1 MAVDTLRLDEVLK
14 QAERVHQPLALLGRT
29 SSNTAR
35 ELKETVDQLKKLQQ
49 QQTQLGDYRAL
60 RSGLADTT
68 ARLRGARQQ
77 MAQLRLESGAGE
89 QPSRAMLRALRSAQ
103 VEEERLALLR
113 ATQRSRL
120 MDMREGLR
128 GAGVDTGNLS
138 AHERKLHNDIRAT
151 TAQMEKQRKVV
162 GPAAQRLE
170 RIDALREQS
179 KTLADRGQALRETGG
194 KMLAPVRAVS
204 QAFMTDDQAAA
215 QLRATMAGSNGKP
228 GADYQQVLDLA
239 KSLGTD
245 MPGSTADYIA
255 MMNQLQ
261 RQGVSSQDVLGGVA
275 RQAANLGAVLNM
287 PAKEAGEFAA
297 QLQQATRASAGDMA
311 ALADTVQRTSHLG
324 LDPTGMVKGLDAIG
338 KALPQLGQQGAR
350 SGQMFAPL
358 LLMLNDASISGEA
371 AGKAVGNLVKNSMD
385 PARLGQVNKMLA
397 GQGVSLDFKDA
408 SGQFGGTEQMMAQLQ
423 KLQSLGSDK
432 LRAAALDKLAGGD
445 AQTRKALEALLQQG
459 PSGYQQIASQLKS
472 QADMDGRVAILKDSV
487 SAQYESVKDSYN
499 GLLSDMGSTIES
511 DLKAVLGTLRE
522 MTEGMRAWVKEH
534 PQIVQWTLR
543 IVAVLGLL
551 VAGVGVVSS
560 VLFGLLA
567 PLLLTRT
574 VFGLLGAAMGAG
586 SGALGVLRRG
596 LAAVVL
602 SLGMMGG
609 GGSAMGLLSGGM
621 RMASNA
627 AGVLRRGVGAVVLSL
642 SMMSGGGGA
651 MGLLSGGLRMAS
663 NAAGVLRRG
672 LGAVVL
678 SLAMMGRGAAM
689 GSIGTALAGA
699 GRAAGRIFGGG
710 AGATKGVAGK
720 GRAGAVMGLLG
731 AGLGAAGA
739 VGGGLGGSLGG
750 AAASLMGLVR
760 MTPMGRLAGGLMG
773 AGGSIMQNWDGLST
787 AVKAGDWKGVGGTL
801 LEAGKAGLDGA
812 TGGLFGVVSDL
823 AGKGIS
829 GLASSVG
836 SWFKSGDASAADQ
849 GRAGTLRQGVAAAAT
864 AATLATGAMPALADT
879 GAVRIDS
886 RPPLASAAATAPAP
900 APVAGATIHITVNA
914 APGQDAQA
922 IARAVAAELD
932 RRDMAKRSSVLSQLS
947 DID

>member
-162 GPAAQRLE
+162 APAAQRLE

-385 PARLGQVNKMLA
+385 PAKLGQVNKMLA
-397 GQGVSLDFKDA
+397 SQGVSLDFKDA

-432 LRAAALDKLAGGD
+432 LRAAALNKLAGGD

-459 PSGYQQIASQLKS
+459 PGGYQQIASQLKS

-574 VFGLLGAAMGAG
+574 VFGLMGAAMGAG

-609 GGSAMGLLSGGM
+609 GGSAMGLLAGGM

-710 AGATKGVAGK
+710 AGK

-787 AVKAGDWKGVGGTL
+787 AFKAGDWKGVGGTL

-836 SWFKSGDASAADQ
+836 SWFKSGDASAPDQ
-849 GRAGTLRQGVAAAAT
+849 GRAGALRQGVAAAAT

-886 RPPLASAAATAPAP
+886 RPPLASAAAPAPAP

-932 RRDMAKRSSVLSQLS
+932 RREMVRRSSVLSQLS

>member
-49 QQTQLGDYRAL
+49 QQAQLGDYRAL

-162 GPAAQRLE
+162 APAAQRLE

-261 RQGVSSQDVLGGVA
+261 RQGVSSQDVLGGLA

-385 PARLGQVNKMLA
+385 PAKLGQVNKMLA
-397 GQGVSLDFKDA
+397 SQGVSLDFKDA

-459 PSGYQQIASQLKS
+459 PGGYQQIASQLKS
-472 QADMDGRVAILKDSV
+472 QADLDGRVAILKDSV

-551 VAGVGVVSS
+551 IAGVGVVSS

-609 GGSAMGLLSGGM
+609 GGSAMGLLAGGL

-710 AGATKGVAGK
+710 AGK

-760 MTPMGRLAGGLMG
+760 MTPMGRLAGGLMD

-787 AVKAGDWKGVGGTL
+787 AFKAGDWKGVGGTL

-836 SWFKSGDASAADQ
+836 SWFKSGDASAPDQ
-849 GRAGTLRQGVAAAAT
+849 GRAGALRQGVAAAAT

-886 RPPLASAAATAPAP
+886 RPPLASAAAPAPAP

-932 RRDMAKRSSVLSQLS
+932 RREMAKRSSVLSQLS

>member
-49 QQTQLGDYRAL
+49 QQAQLGDYRAL

-162 GPAAQRLE
+162 APAAQRLE

-459 PSGYQQIASQLKS
+459 PGGYQQIASQLKS
-472 QADMDGRVAILKDSV
+472 QADLDGRVAILKDSV

-551 VAGVGVVSS
+551 IAGVGVVSS

-609 GGSAMGLLSGGM
+609 GGSAMGLLSGG
-621 RMASNA
+621 
-627 AGVLRRGVGAVVLSL
+627 
-642 SMMSGGGGA
+642 
-651 MGLLSGGLRMAS
+651 LRMAS

-710 AGATKGVAGK
+710 AGK

-739 VGGGLGGSLGG
+739 VGSGLGGSLGG

-787 AVKAGDWKGVGGTL
+787 AFKAGDWKGVGGTL

-836 SWFKSGDASAADQ
+836 SWFKSGDASAPDQ
-849 GRAGTLRQGVAAAAT
+849 GRAGALRQGVAAAAT

-886 RPPLASAAATAPAP
+886 RPPLASAAAPAPAP

-932 RRDMAKRSSVLSQLS
+932 RREMARRSNVLSQLS

>member
-49 QQTQLGDYRAL
+49 QQAQLGDYRAL

-162 GPAAQRLE
+162 APAAQRLE

-385 PARLGQVNKMLA
+385 PAKLGQVNKMLA
-397 GQGVSLDFKDA
+397 SQGVSLDFKDA

-459 PSGYQQIASQLKS
+459 PGGYQQIASQLKS
-472 QADMDGRVAILKDSV
+472 QADLDGRVAILKDSV

-551 VAGVGVVSS
+551 IAGVGVVSS

-609 GGSAMGLLSGGM
+609 GGSAMGLLAGGM
-621 RMASNA
+621 RI
-627 AGVLRRGVGAVVLSL
+627 
-642 SMMSGGGGA
+642 
-651 MGLLSGGLRMAS
+651 AS

-710 AGATKGVAGK
+710 AGAAKGVAGK

-731 AGLGAAGA
+731 AGLGA

-787 AVKAGDWKGVGGTL
+787 AFKAGDWKGVGGTL

-836 SWFKSGDASAADQ
+836 SWFKSGDASAPDQ
-849 GRAGTLRQGVAAAAT
+849 GRAGALRQGVAAAAT

-879 GAVRIDS
+879 GAARIDS
-886 RPPLASAAATAPAP
+886 RPPLASAAAPAPAP
-900 APVAGATIHITVNA
+900 APMAGATIHITVNA

>member
-162 GPAAQRLE
+162 APAAQRLE

-179 KTLADRGQALRETGG
+179 KNLADRGQALRETGG

-228 GADYQQVLDLA
+228 GADYQQVLDMA

-385 PARLGQVNKMLA
+385 PAKLGQVNKMLA
-397 GQGVSLDFKDA
+397 SQGVSLDFKDA
-408 SGQFGGTEQMMAQLQ
+408 SGKFGGTEQMMAQLQ

-459 PSGYQQIASQLKS
+459 PGGYQQIASQLKS
-472 QADMDGRVAILKDSV
+472 QADLDGRVAILKDSV

-551 VAGVGVVSS
+551 IAGVGVVSS

-609 GGSAMGLLSGGM
+609 GGSAMGLLAGGM

-627 AGVLRRGVGAVVLSL
+627 VGVLRRGVGAVVLSL

-710 AGATKGVAGK
+710 AGK

-739 VGGGLGGSLGG
+739 VGSGLGGSLGG

-787 AVKAGDWKGVGGTL
+787 AFKAGDWKGVGGTL
-801 LEAGKAGLDGA
+801 LDAGKAGLDGA

-836 SWFKSGDASAADQ
+836 SWFKSGDASAPDQ
-849 GRAGTLRQGVAAAAT
+849 GRAGALRQGVAAAAT
-864 AATLATGAMPALADT
+864 AATLATGVPALADT

-886 RPPLASAAATAPAP
+886 RPPLASAAAPAPAP

>member
-35 ELKETVDQLKKLQQ
+35 ELKETVDQLKKLLQQ
-49 QQTQLGDYRAL
+49 QAQLGDYRAL

-162 GPAAQRLE
+162 APAAQRLE

-228 GADYQQVLDLA
+228 GADYQQVLDMA

-385 PARLGQVNKMLA
+385 PAKLGQVNKMLA
-397 GQGVSLDFKDA
+397 SQGVSLDFKDA

-459 PSGYQQIASQLKS
+459 PGGYQQIASQLKS
-472 QADMDGRVAILKDSV
+472 QADLDGRVAILKDSV

-551 VAGVGVVSS
+551 IAGVGVVSS

-609 GGSAMGLLSGGM
+609 GGSAMGLLAGGM
-621 RMASNA
+621 
-627 AGVLRRGVGAVVLSL
+627 
-642 SMMSGGGGA
+642 
-651 MGLLSGGLRMAS
+651 RMAS

-710 AGATKGVAGK
+710 AGK

-739 VGGGLGGSLGG
+739 VGSGLGGSLGG

-787 AVKAGDWKGVGGTL
+787 AFKAGDWKGVGGTL

-836 SWFKSGDASAADQ
+836 SWFKSGDASAPDQ
-849 GRAGTLRQGVAAAAT
+849 GRAGALRQGVAAAAT

-886 RPPLASAAATAPAP
+886 RPPLASAAAPAPAP
-900 APVAGATIHITVNA
+900 APMAGATIHITVNA

-932 RRDMAKRSSVLSQLS
+932 RREMARRSSVLSQLS

>member
-49 QQTQLGDYRAL
+49 QQAQLGDYRAL

-128 GAGVDTGNLS
+128 GVGVDTGNLS

-162 GPAAQRLE
+162 APAAQRLE

-385 PARLGQVNKMLA
+385 PAKLGQVNKMLT

-459 PSGYQQIASQLKS
+459 PGGYQQIASQLKS
-472 QADMDGRVAILKDSV
+472 QADLDGRVAILKDSV

-551 VAGVGVVSS
+551 IAGVGVVSS

-609 GGSAMGLLSGGM
+609 GGSAMGLLAGGM
-621 RMASNA
+621 
-627 AGVLRRGVGAVVLSL
+627 
-642 SMMSGGGGA
+642 
-651 MGLLSGGLRMAS
+651 RMAS

-710 AGATKGVAGK
+710 AGAAKGVAGK

-731 AGLGAAGA
+731 AGLGA

-787 AVKAGDWKGVGGTL
+787 AFKAGDWKGVGGTL
-801 LEAGKAGLDGA
+801 LDAGKAGLDGA

-836 SWFKSGDASAADQ
+836 SWFKSGDASAPDQ
-849 GRAGTLRQGVAAAAT
+849 GRAGALRQGVAAAAT
-864 AATLATGAMPALADT
+864 AATLATGAMPAMADT

-886 RPPLASAAATAPAP
+886 RPPLASAAAPAPAP

-932 RRDMAKRSSVLSQLS
+932 RREMAKRSSVLSQLS

>member
-138 AHERKLHNDIRAT
+138 AHERKLHNDIRTT

-162 GPAAQRLE
+162 APAAQRLE

-324 LDPTGMVKGLDAIG
+324 LDPSGMVKGLDAIG

-385 PARLGQVNKMLA
+385 PAKLGQVNKMLA
-397 GQGVSLDFKDA
+397 SQGVSLDFKDA

-459 PSGYQQIASQLKS
+459 PGGYQQIASQLKS
-472 QADMDGRVAILKDSV
+472 QADLDGRVAILKDSV

-586 SGALGVLRRG
+586 SGTLGVLRRG

-609 GGSAMGLLSGGM
+609 GGSAMGLLAGGM
-621 RMASNA
+621 
-627 AGVLRRGVGAVVLSL
+627 
-642 SMMSGGGGA
+642 
-651 MGLLSGGLRMAS
+651 RMAS

-710 AGATKGVAGK
+710 AGAAKGVAGK

-787 AVKAGDWKGVGGTL
+787 AFKAGDWKGVGGTL

-836 SWFKSGDASAADQ
+836 SWFKSGDASAPDQ

-879 GAVRIDS
+879 GALRIDS
-886 RPPLASAAATAPAP
+886 RPPLASAAAPAPAP

-932 RRDMAKRSSVLSQLS
+932 RREMAKRSSVLSQLS

>member
-162 GPAAQRLE
+162 APAAQRLE

-385 PARLGQVNKMLA
+385 PAKLGQVNKMLA
-397 GQGVSLDFKDA
+397 SQGVSLDFKDA

-432 LRAAALDKLAGGD
+432 LRAAALNKLAGGD

-459 PSGYQQIASQLKS
+459 PGGYQQIASQLKS

-551 VAGVGVVSS
+551 VAGVGLVSS

-574 VFGLLGAAMGAG
+574 VFGLMGAAMGAG

-609 GGSAMGLLSGGM
+609 GGSAMGLLAGGM
-621 RMASNA
+621 
-627 AGVLRRGVGAVVLSL
+627 
-642 SMMSGGGGA
+642 
-651 MGLLSGGLRMAS
+651 RMAS

-710 AGATKGVAGK
+710 AGK

-787 AVKAGDWKGVGGTL
+787 AFKAGDWKGVGGTL

-836 SWFKSGDASAADQ
+836 SWFKSGDASAPDQ
-849 GRAGTLRQGVAAAAT
+849 GRAGALRQGVAAAAT

-886 RPPLASAAATAPAP
+886 RPPLASAAAPAPAP

-932 RRDMAKRSSVLSQLS
+932 RREMVRRSSVLSQLS